1 MRLFITGIS
10 GLLGLNVALAA
21 RERVEV
27 AGSYFS
33 HAVAADGLEVYAV
46 DARDPDAM
54 TRVLERA
61 RPDVVLHTVG
71 LSNVDGCE
79 DDPEHAYQL
88 NVATARE
95 GARLARVYGARF
107 IHVSTDH
114 LFDGERAWRGEDDA
128 LAPRNVYAKTKGE
141 AEHAVLREHPDA
153 LVVRTNFYGWG
164 TTVRTSFSDWVL
176 RGLTEGRP
184 LTMFSD
190 VHFTP
195 ILVNDLAECLLAL
208 IEAKASGLIHVA
220 GGERVSKHEYA
231 VRAAEVFGLSADQ
244 VRAVPVDSV
253 VLRAP
258 RPRDMSLACRRAEG
272 ILGKPMPAL
281 REGLLRLR
289 ALGERGWPRVLQA
302 AIDDRRA

>member
-10 GLLGLNVALAA
+10 GLLGLNVALVA

-95 GARLARVYGARF
+95 GARLARVYG
-107 IHVSTDH
+107 
-114 LFDGERAWRGEDDA
+114 
-128 LAPRNVYAKTKGE
+128 
-141 AEHAVLREHPDA
+141 
-153 LVVRTNFYGWG
+153 
-164 TTVRTSFSDWVL
+164 
-176 RGLTEGRP
+176 
-184 LTMFSD
+184 
-190 VHFTP
+190 
-195 ILVNDLAECLLAL
+195 
-208 IEAKASGLIHVA
+208 KASGLIDVA

-289 ALGERGWPRVLQA
+289 ALRERGWPGVLQA
-302 AIDDRRA
+302 AIDDGKR

>member
-10 GLLGLNVALAA
+10 GLLGLNVALVA

-27 AGSYFS
+27 GGSFFS
-33 HAVAADGLEVYAV
+33 HPVSADGLDVYAA
-46 DARDPDAM
+46 DARDQDAM

-61 RPDVVLHTVG
+61 RPDVILHTVG

-79 DDPEHAYQL
+79 DDPEHAYEL

-95 GARLARVYGARF
+95 GARLARACGARF

-114 LFDGERAWRGEDDA
+114 LFDGERAWRREDDA

-164 TTVRTSFSDWVL
+164 TSVRTSFSDWVL

-184 LTMFSD
+184 LTMFAD

-195 ILVNDLAECLLAL
+195 ILVNDLAELLLSL

-220 GGERVSKHEYA
+220 GGERVSKYEYA
-231 VRAAEVFGLSADQ
+231 VRAAEVFGLSADR
-244 VRAVPVDSV
+244 VRAVPADSV
-253 VLRAP
+253 MLRAP
-258 RPRDMSLACRRAEG
+258 RPRDMSLACGRAET
-272 ILGKPMPAL
+272 ILGRPMPSL
-281 REGLLRLR
+281 RDGLLRLR
-289 ALGERGWPRVLQA
+289 ALRGQGWPRVLQA
-302 AIDDRRA
+302 AVDAGKG

>member
-10 GLLGLNVALAA
+10 GLLGLNVALVA

-27 AGSYFS
+27 GGSFFS
-33 HAVAADGLEVYAV
+33 HPVSADGLDVYAA

-61 RPDVVLHTVG
+61 RPDVILHTVG

-79 DDPEHAYQL
+79 DDPEHAYEL

-95 GARLARVYGARF
+95 GARLARACGARF

-114 LFDGERAWRGEDDA
+114 LFDGERAWRREDDA

-164 TTVRTSFSDWVL
+164 TSVRTSFSDWVL
-176 RGLTEGRP
+176 RALTEGRP
-184 LTMFSD
+184 LTMFGD

-195 ILVNDLAECLLAL
+195 ILVNDLAELLLSL

-220 GGERVSKHEYA
+220 GGERVSKYEYA
-231 VRAAEVFGLSADQ
+231 VRAAEVFGLSADR
-244 VRAVPVDSV
+244 VRAVPADSV
-253 VLRAP
+253 MLRAP
-258 RPRDMSLACRRAEG
+258 RPRDMSLACGRAET
-272 ILGKPMPAL
+272 ILGRPMPSL
-281 REGLLRLR
+281 RDGLLRLR
-289 ALGERGWPRVLQA
+289 ALRGQGWSRVLQA
-302 AIDDRRA
+302 AVDAGKG